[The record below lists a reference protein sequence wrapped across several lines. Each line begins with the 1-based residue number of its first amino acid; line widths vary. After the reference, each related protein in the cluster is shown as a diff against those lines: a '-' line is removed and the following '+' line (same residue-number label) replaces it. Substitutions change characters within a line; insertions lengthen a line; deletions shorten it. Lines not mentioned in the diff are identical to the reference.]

1 MTAAN
6 QQDLDYMNEA
16 LLLARKAGELGEIP
30 VGAVVV
36 CEDEIVARAHNEKEL
51 RRDATAHAEILALQR
66 AVQHVGHWRLSDA
79 TMYVTLEPCP
89 MCAGA
94 MIQARLGRLVFG
106 ASDPKAGAAGSVLD
120 ILDHP
125 GLNHQVKVKS
135 GVLAEECGQV
145 LTEFF
150 SSMRK

>member
-1 MTAAN
+1 VV
-6 QQDLDYMNEA
+6 LDGKVIA
-16 LLLARKAGELGEIP
+16 SAS
-30 VGAVVV
+30 
-36 CEDEIVARAHNEKEL
+36 NEKEL
-51 RRDATAHAEILALQR
+51 RNDATAHAEMLALQR
-66 AVQHVGHWRLSDA
+66 AAEHLGHWRLTDA
-79 TMYVTLEPCP
+79 TMYVTLEPCS

-106 ASDPKAGAAGSVLD
+106 AVDSKAGAAGSVLD

-150 SSMRK
+150 SAKRK